1 MKRTTLI
8 TFLYSLFAFSALA
21 QVTGSGT
28 SLTKRQKLFIR
39 EDITLHFT
47 SPEPIQYVD
56 ISGKNLVGDL
66 PLDNVFRIKTQEDSG
81 QVGKA
86 PQQDLGVV
94 TIIGQKFIAQ
104 YELQY
109 TSANREVPTL
119 FEIVPADM
127 HPLDIGATPLTQ
139 NELSEFSLKAY
150 KLKPNI
156 KRLHHSEYGI
166 TGYVDNIH
174 TLDDYIFLDITFTN
188 ETNLKFD
195 IDQVRFRV
203 EDKKITKATNVQ
215 AIEIEPVFTLVEKE
229 SFKRKYRN
237 IYVLRKFSFPNN
249 KVLTIELTEKQ
260 LSGRTLIVQIDY
272 LHLLR
277 ADTL

>member
-1 MKRTTLI
+1 MKRITLI
-8 TFLYSLFAFSALA
+8 TCIYSLFAFSALA
-21 QVTGSGT
+21 QKTDYGASP
-28 SLTKRQKLFIR
+28 TKRQKLFIR

-56 ISGKNLVGDL
+56 ISSKNLVGDL
-66 PLDNVFRIKTQEDSG
+66 PLDNVFRIKMQEDSG

-109 TSANREVPTL
+109 TSGNREVPTL
-119 FEIVPADM
+119 LEIVPADM

-139 NELSEFSLKAY
+139 NELRGFSLKAY
-150 KLKPNI
+150 KLKPSI

-237 IYVLRKFSFPNN
+237 IYVLKKFSFPNN